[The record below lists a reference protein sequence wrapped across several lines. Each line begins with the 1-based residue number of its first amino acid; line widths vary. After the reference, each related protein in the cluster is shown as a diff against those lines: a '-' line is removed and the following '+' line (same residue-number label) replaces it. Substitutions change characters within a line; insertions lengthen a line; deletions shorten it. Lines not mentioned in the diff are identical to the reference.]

1 VFVGHSV
8 VFINDRLHWFG
19 CNDSGEC
26 CDRRKRHGG
35 CRQRRDSRRTRQYR
49 CGGKSGESAPH
60 GSARVEGGLMTGNGQ
75 IPFLDLIT
83 PHLEL
88 EEELVWVFRGILETA
103 GFAGG
108 PFVEGFEREFAEF

>member
-1 VFVGHSV
+1 
-8 VFINDRLHWFG
+8 
-19 CNDSGEC
+19 
-26 CDRRKRHGG
+26 
-35 CRQRRDSRRTRQYR
+35 
-49 CGGKSGESAPH
+49 
-60 GSARVEGGLMTGNGQ
+60 MTGNGQ

-108 PFVEGFEREFAEF
+108 PLVEGFEREFAEFCGT